1 VTRIRKILGSVLVVA
16 VVASITGGATFAKFT
31 STSASSANSFSAGTV
46 YVQDDDA
53 GGVLWNVSNQG
64 PSSAAVVKC
73 IRVTYSGSLDSTVK
87 LYASNASGTVDQ
99 YLNLTIEKGT
109 MPGTTTFPS
118 CTSFSAQSTIF
129 TGTLDA
135 FKTNNTNFANGI
147 SSFPG
152 AATKWTTSDS
162 VVYRFTISVQNAA
175 YGAQGLTSTAG
186 FTWEAQNQ

>member
-1 VTRIRKILGSVLVVA
+1 VTRVHKIFGSVLVIA
-16 VVASITGGATFAKFT
+16 VVTTITGGVTFAKFT
-31 STSASSANSFSAGTV
+31 STTANSGNSFSAGTV

-53 GGVLWNVSNQG
+53 GGVLWNVSNQT

-118 CTSFSAQSTIF
+118 CTSFSAASTIF
-129 TGTLDA
+129 NGTLNG

-147 SSFPG
+147 SAFPG
-152 AATKWTTSDS
+152 AATKWVTNNS
-162 VVYRFTISVQNAA
+162 VVYRFTISLQNAA